1 MSNLA
6 KLKKNAAEFEQK
18 RQFERALA
26 AYEEVLKEQDG
37 SEELDVSL
45 FNRVGDL
52 HLRQGR
58 TSEALQAYERAAD
71 LYIERGFHNNA
82 IALCNKILRQDPRRA
97 DVHYKLGRV
106 SAMKGFRTDARQ
118 HFLEYAT
125 LMQAVGRL
133 DEAFAALQ
141 EFADLAP
148 EHDDLRLLLADQL
161 ARHGRVEQAVEQLL
175 LALQLYE
182 SEQRH
187 AEAQQVRER
196 IHELDPAFIEHSDDH
211 AGASRASGESP
222 APRRPVTP
230 PGGSRTPGMP
240 ELVLIEPTGFS
251 GRRSQA
257 VPGVSASPTAATDAV
272 AASAAD
278 GSSSE
283 PELEAGESPLNRHSR
298 PVEMPEGLIRG
309 AELEL
314 DGGPRLEVDDASAP
328 FTPADVQ
335 LTGMVD
341 GLDAPLGGSTGGT
354 VDVADVGPM
363 LGFMPTVE
371 LDGASPDDAADGED
385 DDMLVELPFIDDSAA
400 TARGGDQAG
409 EPVALDFVL
418 PAEPAA
424 HSGEW
429 SVDDV
434 ATDGTAAGDRGGAD
448 AAGDDMPP
456 NGAELAESLVVR
468 RPAVRPVRPVRPA
481 TTTPGSGRSVMP
493 TPLATRPVPE
503 TPVGTRPVRD
513 AAGDAQGGDWIN
525 LGDLLRGDDG
535 PRSTRLVVEERA
547 PSGDEQADFSAML
560 RKFKQGVAE
569 NVDDADY
576 DSHYDLGV
584 AYKEMGL
591 VDDAIAQFQRAL
603 RGPHL
608 RARAYEALGQCF
620 VDRGQHAVA
629 TTVLQRA
636 LAEPGLDDQQLVGV
650 LYLLGRAN
658 EAMDNRSEAL
668 HYYQR
673 VLAVDITF
681 SDVAERMGMV
691 EQVPR

>member
-26 AYEEVLKEQDG
+26 AYEEVLREQDG

-58 TSEALQAYERAAD
+58 STEALQAYERAAD

-118 HFLEYAT
+118 HFLEYAA
-125 LMQAVGRL
+125 LMQGAGRL

-161 ARHGRVEQAVEQLL
+161 ARHDRVEQAVEQLR
-175 LALQLYE
+175 LALELYE
-182 SEQRH
+182 TAGRH
-187 AEAQQVRER
+187 VDAQQVRDR
-196 IHELDPAFIEHSDDH
+196 IHELDPSFLEQAEDYG
-211 AGASRASGESP
+211 AGHRASGESP
-222 APRRPVTP
+222 AARRPATP
-230 PGGSRTPGMP
+230 AGGSRTPGIP
-240 ELVLIEPTGFS
+240 ELVLIEPTAYTD
-251 GRRSQA
+251 RRAPSA
-257 VPGVSASPTAATDAV
+257 PGGSATRTPSMDASPEDVDTTLGSD
-272 AASAAD
+272 D
-278 GSSSE
+278 GE
-283 PELEAGESPLNRHSR
+283 GPLDRPSR
-298 PVEMPEGLIRG
+298 PVEMPLGLIRG
-309 AELEL
+309 AEVEL
-314 DGGPRLEVDDASAP
+314 SDVETLRVDDASVP
-328 FTPADVQ
+328 FTADDVQ

-341 GLDAPLGGSTGGT
+341 GLDAPLGGADGAP
-354 VDVADVGPM
+354 DVAPM
-363 LGFMPTVE
+363 TGFMPTVE
-371 LDGASPDDAADGED
+371 LDAASGDDAAGED
-385 DDMLVELPFIDDSAA
+385 DGGMIVELPFIDDGASAA
-400 TARGGDQAG
+400 AGAGNG
-409 EPVALDFVL
+409 EPGALDFVL
-418 PAEPAA
+418 PTG
-424 HSGEW
+424 SGDEW
-429 SVDDV
+429 SVADV
-434 ATDGTAAGDRGGAD
+434 AGDAGAGTNAGTAD
-448 AAGDDMPP
+448 AADDDMPP
-456 NGAELAESLVVR
+456 SGAELAESLVVR
-468 RPAVRPVRPVRPA
+468 RPAVRPVRPVRPPA
-481 TTTPGSGRSVMP
+481 ATPGSSRSVMP

-503 TPVGTRPVRD
+503 TPVGTRPVRE
-513 AAGDAQGGDWIN
+513 AADQAAGGDWIN
-525 LGDLLRGDDG
+525 LGDLLRGDEG

-576 DSHYDLGV
+576 ESHYDLGV

-591 VDDAIAQFQRAL
+591 VDDAIAQFQHAL

-629 TTVLQRA
+629 VTVLQRA

-658 EAMDNRSEAL
+658 EAMNNRSEAL
-668 HYYQR
+668 HFYQR